1 MFQPK
6 GKNSESMKTVE
17 VELSEDFLT
26 GKLFSDI
33 VTKDLVNDRV
43 NQKLFNYFAAPKVG
57 GSCMQNNCSKM
68 WCKMLKSDLTS
79 AEESTSETF

>member
-33 VTKDLVNDRV
+33 VTKDLVNVRV
-43 NQKLFNYFAAPKVG
+43 NQKCLTILLHRKLVVLV
-57 GSCMQNNCSKM
+57 
-68 WCKMLKSDLTS
+68 CKIIVQKCG
-79 AEESTSETF
+79 AKC